1 MVWKLPGYQA
11 VDKIVSKLERNVT
24 DELSEKEEVFCSGTS
39 LDMLD
44 FGLLPYLVIPIMHTL
59 YIASMSTHLDGM

>member
-11 VDKIVSKLERNVT
+11 LDKIVYNLERNVT
-24 DELSEKEEVFCSGTS
+24 DELSEKEELFCSVTS

-44 FGLLPYLVIPIMHTL
+44 FRLLPYLAISIMHTL
-59 YIASMSTHLDGM
+59 YIASMSAHLDVM